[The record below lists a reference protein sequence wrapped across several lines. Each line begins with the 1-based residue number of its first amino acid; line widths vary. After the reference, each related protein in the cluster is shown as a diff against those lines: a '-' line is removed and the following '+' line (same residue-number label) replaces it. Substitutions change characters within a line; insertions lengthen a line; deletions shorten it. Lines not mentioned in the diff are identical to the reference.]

1 MDTVGLLLKD
11 VIIQLDNDGCK
22 YTVER
27 TYPTRDYFPIDE
39 EMLYVVRQQQQG
51 DGSLQLVVAATMRKE
66 V

>member
-11 VIIQLDNDGCK
+11 VMIQLDNDGCK

-27 TYPTRDYFPIDE
+27 TYPTRDYFSIDE
-39 EMLYVVRQQQQG
+39 DMLYVVRQQQQE

>member
-1 MDTVGLLLKD
+1 MDTVGLPLKD
-11 VIIQLDNDGCK
+11 VIIKLDNDGCK

-39 EMLYVVRQQQQG
+39 EMLYVVRQKQQE
-51 DGSLQLVVAATMRKE
+51 DGSLTLVVAATMRKE

>member
-27 TYPTRDYFPIDE
+27 TYPTRDYFSIDE
-39 EMLYVVRQQQQG
+39 EMLYVVRQRQQG

>member
-11 VIIQLDNDGCK
+11 VIAKLDNDGCK

-39 EMLYVVRQQQQG
+39 EMLYVVRQQQQE

>member
-11 VIIQLDNDGCK
+11 VIIQLDNDGWK

-39 EMLYVVRQQQQG
+39 EMLYVVRQRQQE

>member
-1 MDTVGLLLKD
+1 MDTVGLPLND
-11 VIIQLDNDGCK
+11 VIAKLDNDCCK

-39 EMLYVVRQQQQG
+39 EMLYVVRQKQQE
-51 DGSLQLVVAATMRKE
+51 DGSFKLVVAATMRKE

>member
-1 MDTVGLLLKD
+1 LDTVGLLLKD

-39 EMLYVVRQQQQG
+39 EMLYVVRQQQQE

>member
-11 VIIQLDNDGCK
+11 VIIQLDNDSCK

-39 EMLYVVRQQQQG
+39 EMLYVVRQRQQE